1 MTPRPSL
8 KPAVVK
14 ELRASWPVLASA
26 LTAMLAS
33 PLLAGGYF
41 RGAGILAYTVGAASL
56 GALAFGHEFSSGTM
70 QSLLA
75 LPRSRRATASIKI
88 AVLLVSLLLLALAGH
103 LVTFRPLGAVPAD
116 ESTFLFWLP
125 LATAVGLAPW
135 LTLSLRSATAGMAFS
150 LAMPGFMF
158 TGALLT
164 WLATRGFTPVPQS
177 FVFRVGWVGTLL
189 VSSAGVFLG
198 WRAFQRLEVDGGSEL
213 GWWRWRRADPAPRL
227 PLHARRFHPLWLLVR
242 KELELQRMT
251 FIIAGAY
258 LVGVM
263 IVILI
268 RPVPDDAVQGVTLL
282 YVAFLPSMPGALA
295 SAEEHQLG
303 TIEWQMTL
311 PMASWKQWIVKVGV
325 VLGVAGF
332 LALGLPGALGLL
344 PDRVLL
350 ARLGV
355 AVLMLAAGS
364 LYVSSASHSSL
375 WALLTA
381 IFAMV
386 VAAALAAR
394 VALSLY
400 PQPANLPSVGLRLI
414 MTVAVAGAV
423 LTLAKRNHQT
433 VRAAG
438 WPVGRQAAAAVTCA
452 VCTALA
458 LTLMA

>member
-1 MTPRPSL
+1 
-8 KPAVVK
+8 
-14 ELRASWPVLASA
+14 
-26 LTAMLAS
+26 
-33 PLLAGGYF
+33 
-41 RGAGILAYTVGAASL
+41 
-56 GALAFGHEFSSGTM
+56 
-70 QSLLA
+70 
-75 LPRSRRATASIKI
+75 
-88 AVLLVSLLLLALAGH
+88 
-103 LVTFRPLGAVPAD
+103 
-116 ESTFLFWLP
+116 
-125 LATAVGLAPW
+125 
-135 LTLSLRSATAGMAFS
+135 
-150 LAMPGFMF
+150 
-158 TGALLT
+158 
-164 WLATRGFTPVPQS
+164 
-177 FVFRVGWVGTLL
+177 
-189 VSSAGVFLG
+189 
-198 WRAFQRLEVDGGSEL
+198 
-213 GWWRWRRADPAPRL
+213 
-227 PLHARRFHPLWLLVR
+227 
-242 KELELQRMT
+242 
-251 FIIAGAY
+251 
-258 LVGVM
+258 M

-386 VAAALAAR
+386 VAAALAVR

-400 PQPANLPSVGLRLI
+400 PQPANLPSVGLR
-414 MTVAVAGAV
+414 MFMSVAVAAWSPDARETQPPDRPRRWVASGPSGCGGRRLRGVHRAGADIDG
-423 LTLAKRNHQT
+423 LT
-433 VRAAG
+433 AG
-438 WPVGRQAAAAVTCA
+438 GSVPWPLVTAIRFSGCA
-452 VCTALA
+452 R
-458 LTLMA
+458 